1 MRSILRNTKNNSL
14 MKGGII
20 LNLKLKEKIV
30 EMYCNSYEVWAQM
43 MAIEG
48 KKIPDKP
55 FTIKANSNIDA
66 KIAEIKNDNEIE
78 DTIDNIFNSIELE
91 DDEQVELT
99 KLNTLKYKLDD
110 ASIVLNKIEE
120 IKREISETEEMI
132 SSHKASIKDNSELN
146 NIRREAKEVTIS
158 LHKIFHDTKK

>member
-1 MRSILRNTKNNSL
+1 MEEISVLNGYFIF
-14 MKGGII
+14 II
-20 LNLKLKEKIV
+20 LSLIV
-30 EMYCNSYEVWAQM
+30 IVMVDCLTCY
-43 MAIEG
+43 
-48 KKIPDKP
+48 
-55 FTIKANSNIDA
+55 NIF
-66 KIAEIKNDNEIE
+66 KIAESKNDNKIE

-132 SSHKASIKDNSELN
+132 SSHKASIKDFNSELN

>member
-1 MRSILRNTKNNSL
+1 MEEFSVLNGYFIF
-14 MKGGII
+14 II
-20 LNLKLKEKIV
+20 LSLIV
-30 EMYCNSYEVWAQM
+30 IVMVDCLTCY
-43 MAIEG
+43 
-48 KKIPDKP
+48 
-55 FTIKANSNIDA
+55 NIF
-66 KIAEIKNDNEIE
+66 KIAESKNDNEIE

-99 KLNTLKYKLDD
+99 KLNTLKDKLYDV
-110 ASIVLNKIEE
+110 SIVLNKIEE

-132 SSHKASIKDNSELN
+132 SSHKASIKDFNSELN

>member
-1 MRSILRNTKNNSL
+1 MEEISILN
-14 MKGGII
+14 GYFIFII
-20 LNLKLKEKIV
+20 LSLIV
-30 EMYCNSYEVWAQM
+30 IVMVDCLTCY
-43 MAIEG
+43 
-48 KKIPDKP
+48 
-55 FTIKANSNIDA
+55 NIFR
-66 KIAEIKNDNEIE
+66 IAESKNDNEIE

-99 KLNTLKYKLDD
+99 KLNTLKDKLDD

-132 SSHKASIKDNSELN
+132 SSHKASIKDFNSELN

>member
-1 MRSILRNTKNNSL
+1 MEEISVLNGYFIF
-14 MKGGII
+14 II
-20 LNLKLKEKIV
+20 LSLIV
-30 EMYCNSYEVWAQM
+30 IVMVDCLTCY
-43 MAIEG
+43 
-48 KKIPDKP
+48 
-55 FTIKANSNIDA
+55 NIF
-66 KIAEIKNDNEIE
+66 KIAESKNDNEIE

-99 KLNTLKYKLDD
+99 KLNTLKDKLDD

-132 SSHKASIKDNSELN
+132 STHKASIKDFNSELN

>member
-1 MRSILRNTKNNSL
+1 MEEISVLNGYFIF
-14 MKGGII
+14 II
-20 LNLKLKEKIV
+20 LSLILIVMVDCLTCYNIFRIV
-30 EMYCNSYEVWAQM
+30 ES
-43 MAIEG
+43 
-48 KKIPDKP
+48 
-55 FTIKANSNIDA
+55 
-66 KIAEIKNDNEIE
+66 KNDNKIE

-99 KLNTLKYKLDD
+99 KLNTLKDKLDD

-132 SSHKASIKDNSELN
+132 SSHKASIKDFNSELN
-146 NIRREAKEVTIS
+146 NIRREAKEITIS

>member
-1 MRSILRNTKNNSL
+1 MEEFSVLNGYFIFIILSL
-14 MKGGII
+14 MV
-20 LNLKLKEKIV
+20 IV
-30 EMYCNSYEVWAQM
+30 MVDCLTCY
-43 MAIEG
+43 
-48 KKIPDKP
+48 
-55 FTIKANSNIDA
+55 NIF
-66 KIAEIKNDNEIE
+66 KIAESKNDNEIE

-99 KLNTLKYKLDD
+99 KLNTLKDKLYDV
-110 ASIVLNKIEE
+110 SIVLNKIEE

-132 SSHKASIKDNSELN
+132 SSHKASIKNFNSELN

>member
-1 MRSILRNTKNNSL
+1 MEEFSVLNGYFIF
-14 MKGGII
+14 II
-20 LNLKLKEKIV
+20 LSLIV
-30 EMYCNSYEVWAQM
+30 IVMVDCLTCY
-43 MAIEG
+43 
-48 KKIPDKP
+48 
-55 FTIKANSNIDA
+55 NIF
-66 KIAEIKNDNEIE
+66 KIAEIKNDNKIE

-99 KLNTLKYKLDD
+99 KLNTLKDKLDD

-132 SSHKASIKDNSELN
+132 SSHKASIKDFNSELN

>member
-1 MRSILRNTKNNSL
+1 MEEISVLNGYFIF
-14 MKGGII
+14 II
-20 LNLKLKEKIV
+20 LSLIV
-30 EMYCNSYEVWAQM
+30 IVMVDCLTCY
-43 MAIEG
+43 
-48 KKIPDKP
+48 
-55 FTIKANSNIDA
+55 NIF
-66 KIAEIKNDNEIE
+66 KIAESKNDNKIE

-99 KLNTLKYKLDD
+99 KLNTLKDKLDD

-120 IKREISETEEMI
+120 IKREISETEEII
-132 SSHKASIKDNSELN
+132 SSHKASIKDFNSELN

>member
-1 MRSILRNTKNNSL
+1 MEEISVLNGYFIF
-14 MKGGII
+14 II
-20 LNLKLKEKIV
+20 LSLIV
-30 EMYCNSYEVWAQM
+30 IVMVDCLTCY
-43 MAIEG
+43 
-48 KKIPDKP
+48 
-55 FTIKANSNIDA
+55 NIF
-66 KIAEIKNDNEIE
+66 KIAESKNDNKIE

-99 KLNTLKYKLDD
+99 KLNTLKDKLDD

-132 SSHKASIKDNSELN
+132 SGHKASIKDFNSELN

>member
-1 MRSILRNTKNNSL
+1 MEEISVLNGYFIF
-14 MKGGII
+14 II
-20 LNLKLKEKIV
+20 LSLIV
-30 EMYCNSYEVWAQM
+30 IVMVDCLTCY
-43 MAIEG
+43 
-48 KKIPDKP
+48 
-55 FTIKANSNIDA
+55 NIF
-66 KIAEIKNDNEIE
+66 KIAESKNDNKIE

-99 KLNTLKYKLDD
+99 KLNTIKDKLDD

-132 SSHKASIKDNSELN
+132 SSHKASIKDFNSELN

>member
-1 MRSILRNTKNNSL
+1 MEEISVLNGYFIF
-14 MKGGII
+14 II
-20 LNLKLKEKIV
+20 LSLIV
-30 EMYCNSYEVWAQM
+30 IVMVDCLTCY
-43 MAIEG
+43 
-48 KKIPDKP
+48 
-55 FTIKANSNIDA
+55 NIF

-132 SSHKASIKDNSELN
+132 SSHKASIKDFNSELN
-146 NIRREAKEVTIS
+146 IIRREAKEVTIS

>member
-1 MRSILRNTKNNSL
+1 MEEISVLNGYFIF
-14 MKGGII
+14 II
-20 LNLKLKEKIV
+20 LSLIV
-30 EMYCNSYEVWAQM
+30 IVMVDCLTCY
-43 MAIEG
+43 
-48 KKIPDKP
+48 
-55 FTIKANSNIDA
+55 NIF
-66 KIAEIKNDNEIE
+66 KIAESKNDNKIE

-99 KLNTLKYKLDD
+99 KLNTLKDKLDD

-120 IKREISETEEMI
+120 IKREISETEEMT
-132 SSHKASIKDNSELN
+132 SSHKASIKDFNSELN

>member
-1 MRSILRNTKNNSL
+1 MEEFSVLNGYFIF
-14 MKGGII
+14 II
-20 LNLKLKEKIV
+20 LSLIV
-30 EMYCNSYEVWAQM
+30 IVMVDCLTCY
-43 MAIEG
+43 
-48 KKIPDKP
+48 
-55 FTIKANSNIDA
+55 NIF
-66 KIAEIKNDNEIE
+66 KIAESKNDNEIE

-99 KLNTLKYKLDD
+99 KLYDV
-110 ASIVLNKIEE
+110 SIVLNKIEE

-132 SSHKASIKDNSELN
+132 SSHKASIKNFNSELN

>member
-1 MRSILRNTKNNSL
+1 MEEISILN
-14 MKGGII
+14 GYFIFII
-20 LNLKLKEKIV
+20 LSLIV
-30 EMYCNSYEVWAQM
+30 IVMVDCLTCY
-43 MAIEG
+43 
-48 KKIPDKP
+48 
-55 FTIKANSNIDA
+55 NIF
-66 KIAEIKNDNEIE
+66 KIAESKNDNKIE

-99 KLNTLKYKLDD
+99 KLNNLKDKLDD

-132 SSHKASIKDNSELN
+132 SSHKASIKDFNSELN

>member
-1 MRSILRNTKNNSL
+1 MEEFSVLNGYFIF
-14 MKGGII
+14 II
-20 LNLKLKEKIV
+20 LSLIVIVMVDCLTCYNIFKIV
-30 EMYCNSYEVWAQM
+30 ES
-43 MAIEG
+43 
-48 KKIPDKP
+48 
-55 FTIKANSNIDA
+55 
-66 KIAEIKNDNEIE
+66 KNDNEIE

-99 KLNTLKYKLDD
+99 KLNTLKDKLDD

-132 SSHKASIKDNSELN
+132 SSHKASIKDFNSELN

>member
-1 MRSILRNTKNNSL
+1 MEEISVLNGYFIF
-14 MKGGII
+14 II
-20 LNLKLKEKIV
+20 LSLIVIVMVDCLTCYNIFRIV
-30 EMYCNSYEVWAQM
+30 ES
-43 MAIEG
+43 
-48 KKIPDKP
+48 
-55 FTIKANSNIDA
+55 
-66 KIAEIKNDNEIE
+66 KNDNKIE

-99 KLNTLKYKLDD
+99 KLNTLKDKLDD

-132 SSHKASIKDNSELN
+132 SSHKASIKDFNSELN

>member
-1 MRSILRNTKNNSL
+1 MEEFSVLNGYFIF
-14 MKGGII
+14 II
-20 LNLKLKEKIV
+20 LSLIVIVMVDCLTCYNIFKID
-30 EMYCNSYEVWAQM
+30 ES
-43 MAIEG
+43 
-48 KKIPDKP
+48 
-55 FTIKANSNIDA
+55 
-66 KIAEIKNDNEIE
+66 KNDNEIE

-99 KLNTLKYKLDD
+99 KLNTLKDKLYDV
-110 ASIVLNKIEE
+110 SIVLNKIEE

-132 SSHKASIKDNSELN
+132 SSHKASIKNFNSELN

>member
-1 MRSILRNTKNNSL
+1 MEEISVLNGYFIF
-14 MKGGII
+14 II
-20 LNLKLKEKIV
+20 LSLIV
-30 EMYCNSYEVWAQM
+30 IVMVDCLTCY
-43 MAIEG
+43 
-48 KKIPDKP
+48 
-55 FTIKANSNIDA
+55 NIF
-66 KIAEIKNDNEIE
+66 KIAESKNDNEIE

-99 KLNTLKYKLDD
+99 KLNTLKDKLDD

-132 SSHKASIKDNSELN
+132 SSHKASIKDFNSELN

>member
-1 MRSILRNTKNNSL
+1 MEEISVLNGYFIF
-14 MKGGII
+14 II
-20 LNLKLKEKIV
+20 LSLIVIVMVDCLTCYNIFKIT
-30 EMYCNSYEVWAQM
+30 ES
-43 MAIEG
+43 
-48 KKIPDKP
+48 
-55 FTIKANSNIDA
+55 
-66 KIAEIKNDNEIE
+66 KNDNKIE

-99 KLNTLKYKLDD
+99 KLNTLKDKLDD

-132 SSHKASIKDNSELN
+132 SSHKASIKDFNSELN

>member
-1 MRSILRNTKNNSL
+1 MEEISVLNGYFIF
-14 MKGGII
+14 II
-20 LNLKLKEKIV
+20 LSLIV
-30 EMYCNSYEVWAQM
+30 IVMVDCLTCY
-43 MAIEG
+43 
-48 KKIPDKP
+48 
-55 FTIKANSNIDA
+55 NIF

-132 SSHKASIKDNSELN
+132 SSHKASIKDFNSELN

>member
-1 MRSILRNTKNNSL
+1 MEEISVLNGYFIF
-14 MKGGII
+14 II
-20 LNLKLKEKIV
+20 LSLIV
-30 EMYCNSYEVWAQM
+30 IVMVDCLTCY
-43 MAIEG
+43 
-48 KKIPDKP
+48 
-55 FTIKANSNIDA
+55 NIF
-66 KIAEIKNDNEIE
+66 KIAESKNDNKIE

-99 KLNTLKYKLDD
+99 KLNTLKDKLDD

-132 SSHKASIKDNSELN
+132 SSHKAYIKDFNSELN

>member
-1 MRSILRNTKNNSL
+1 MEEISVLNGYFIF
-14 MKGGII
+14 II
-20 LNLKLKEKIV
+20 LSLIV
-30 EMYCNSYEVWAQM
+30 IVMVDCLTCY
-43 MAIEG
+43 
-48 KKIPDKP
+48 
-55 FTIKANSNIDA
+55 NIF
-66 KIAEIKNDNEIE
+66 KIAESKNDNKIE

-91 DDEQVELT
+91 EDEQVELT
-99 KLNTLKYKLDD
+99 KLNTLKDKLDD

-132 SSHKASIKDNSELN
+132 SSHKASIKDFNSELS

>member
-1 MRSILRNTKNNSL
+1 MEEISVLNGYFIF
-14 MKGGII
+14 II
-20 LNLKLKEKIV
+20 LSLIV
-30 EMYCNSYEVWAQM
+30 IVMVDCLTCY
-43 MAIEG
+43 
-48 KKIPDKP
+48 
-55 FTIKANSNIDA
+55 NIFR
-66 KIAEIKNDNEIE
+66 IAESKNDNKIE

-132 SSHKASIKDNSELN
+132 SNHKASIKDFNSELN

>member
-1 MRSILRNTKNNSL
+1 MEEFSVLNGYFIF
-14 MKGGII
+14 II
-20 LNLKLKEKIV
+20 LSLIV
-30 EMYCNSYEVWAQM
+30 IVMVDCLTCY
-43 MAIEG
+43 
-48 KKIPDKP
+48 
-55 FTIKANSNIDA
+55 NIF
-66 KIAEIKNDNEIE
+66 KIAESKNDNKIE

-91 DDEQVELT
+91 EDEQVELT
-99 KLNTLKYKLDD
+99 KLNTLKDKLDD

-132 SSHKASIKDNSELN
+132 SSHKASIKDFNSELN

>member
-1 MRSILRNTKNNSL
+1 MEEISVLNGYFIF
-14 MKGGII
+14 II
-20 LNLKLKEKIV
+20 LSLIV
-30 EMYCNSYEVWAQM
+30 IVMVDCLTCY
-43 MAIEG
+43 
-48 KKIPDKP
+48 
-55 FTIKANSNIDA
+55 NIF
-66 KIAEIKNDNEIE
+66 KIAESKNDNEIE

-99 KLNTLKYKLDD
+99 KLNTLKDKLDD

-132 SSHKASIKDNSELN
+132 SSHKASIKDFNSELN
-146 NIRREAKEVTIS
+146 NIRKEAKEVTIS

>member
-1 MRSILRNTKNNSL
+1 MEEFSVLNGYFIF
-14 MKGGII
+14 II
-20 LNLKLKEKIV
+20 LSLIV
-30 EMYCNSYEVWAQM
+30 IVMVDCLTCY
-43 MAIEG
+43 
-48 KKIPDKP
+48 
-55 FTIKANSNIDA
+55 NIF
-66 KIAEIKNDNEIE
+66 KIAESKNDNKIE

-99 KLNTLKYKLDD
+99 KLNTLKDKLDD

-132 SSHKASIKDNSELN
+132 SSHKASIKDFNSELN
-146 NIRREAKEVTIS
+146 IIRREAKEVTIS

>member
-1 MRSILRNTKNNSL
+1 MEEISVLNGYFIF
-14 MKGGII
+14 II
-20 LNLKLKEKIV
+20 LSLIV
-30 EMYCNSYEVWAQM
+30 IVMVDCLTCY
-43 MAIEG
+43 
-48 KKIPDKP
+48 
-55 FTIKANSNIDA
+55 NIFR
-66 KIAEIKNDNEIE
+66 IAESKNDNKIE

-99 KLNTLKYKLDD
+99 KLNTLKDKLDD

-132 SSHKASIKDNSELN
+132 SNHKASIKDFNSELN

>member
-1 MRSILRNTKNNSL
+1 MEEFSVLNGYFIF
-14 MKGGII
+14 II
-20 LNLKLKEKIV
+20 LSLIV
-30 EMYCNSYEVWAQM
+30 IVMVDCLTCY
-43 MAIEG
+43 
-48 KKIPDKP
+48 
-55 FTIKANSNIDA
+55 NIF
-66 KIAEIKNDNEIE
+66 KIAESKNDNEIE

-99 KLNTLKYKLDD
+99 KLNTLKDKLDD

-132 SSHKASIKDNSELN
+132 SSHKASIKNFNSELN

>member
-1 MRSILRNTKNNSL
+1 MEEISILN
-14 MKGGII
+14 GYFIFII
-20 LNLKLKEKIV
+20 LSLIV
-30 EMYCNSYEVWAQM
+30 IVMVDCLTCY
-43 MAIEG
+43 
-48 KKIPDKP
+48 
-55 FTIKANSNIDA
+55 NIF
-66 KIAEIKNDNEIE
+66 KIAESKNDNKIE

-99 KLNTLKYKLDD
+99 KLNTLKDKLDD

-132 SSHKASIKDNSELN
+132 SSHKASIKDFNSELN

>member
-1 MRSILRNTKNNSL
+1 MEEISVLNGYFTF
-14 MKGGII
+14 II
-20 LNLKLKEKIV
+20 LSLIV
-30 EMYCNSYEVWAQM
+30 IVMVDCLTCY
-43 MAIEG
+43 
-48 KKIPDKP
+48 
-55 FTIKANSNIDA
+55 NIF

-99 KLNTLKYKLDD
+99 KLNTLKDKLDD

-132 SSHKASIKDNSELN
+132 SSHKASIKDFNSELN
-146 NIRREAKEVTIS
+146 NIRREAKEITIS

>member
-1 MRSILRNTKNNSL
+1 MEEFSVLNGYFIFIILSL
-14 MKGGII
+14 MV
-20 LNLKLKEKIV
+20 IV
-30 EMYCNSYEVWAQM
+30 MVDCLTCY
-43 MAIEG
+43 
-48 KKIPDKP
+48 
-55 FTIKANSNIDA
+55 NIF
-66 KIAEIKNDNEIE
+66 KIAESKNDNEIE

-99 KLNTLKYKLDD
+99 KINTLKDKLDD

-132 SSHKASIKDNSELN
+132 SSHKASIKNFNSELN

>member
-1 MRSILRNTKNNSL
+1 MEEISVLNGYFIF
-14 MKGGII
+14 II
-20 LNLKLKEKIV
+20 LSLIV
-30 EMYCNSYEVWAQM
+30 IVMVDCLTCY
-43 MAIEG
+43 
-48 KKIPDKP
+48 
-55 FTIKANSNIDA
+55 NIF
-66 KIAEIKNDNEIE
+66 KIAESKNDNKIE

-91 DDEQVELT
+91 EDEQVELT

-132 SSHKASIKDNSELN
+132 SSHKASIKDFNSELN

>member
-1 MRSILRNTKNNSL
+1 MEEISVLNGYFIF
-14 MKGGII
+14 II
-20 LNLKLKEKIV
+20 LSLIV
-30 EMYCNSYEVWAQM
+30 IVMVDCLTCY
-43 MAIEG
+43 
-48 KKIPDKP
+48 
-55 FTIKANSNIDA
+55 NIF
-66 KIAEIKNDNEIE
+66 KIAESKNDNEIE

-99 KLNTLKYKLDD
+99 KLNTLKDKLDD

-120 IKREISETEEMI
+120 IKREISETGEMI
-132 SSHKASIKDNSELN
+132 SSHKASIKDFNSELN